1 MKKHVIIEYV
11 ICDGFLE
18 KPGNISFSLS
28 SIPRFPSCKTATGE
42 KKYIK
47 AEGFPRSFCRPDFFH
62 QAWTFLQSCVLRTLG
77 GKTGVG

>member
-1 MKKHVIIEYV
+1 MPMTSGSPGFSSHCTEVATVSMANCSCLERVKKHVIIEYV

-42 KKYIK
+42 KKVYK
-47 AEGFPRSFCRPDFFH
+47 GRGFS
-62 QAWTFLQSCVLRTLG
+62 
-77 GKTGVG
+77 